1 MLILLFTLYYIF
13 YKIATYIVKL
23 YLLKPCPKFIPSLK
37 ARVFF
42 WKKDKMTE
50 QEVNILHQAME
61 KMIDECDVNGNDFE
75 SEIISNY
82 SGKGMYEKE
91 TYALKI
97 NSFGSLLQALM
108 TFPEL
113 LYDDDNDPISQ
124 HKVISKFH
132 TDEIELST
140 VIY

>member
-1 MLILLFTLYYIF
+1 
-13 YKIATYIVKL
+13 
-23 YLLKPCPKFIPSLK
+23 
-37 ARVFF
+37 
-42 WKKDKMTE
+42 MTE

-61 KMIDECDVNGNDFE
+61 KMLDECDVNSNDFK
-75 SEIISNY
+75 SEILSGY
-82 SGKGMYEKE
+82 SGRGMYRKE

-97 NSFGSLLQALM
+97 NSFSSLLQALM

-124 HKVISKFH
+124 CKAISKFR
-132 TDEIELST
+132 TDELGLST